1 MLQNTINTM
10 WGNKALTT
18 RRITRILFTA
28 TDGVNFIALPA
39 GAINLGKESRPIA
52 DPALVCGEGAG
63 FGLPPGG
70 GALQDFALLNMILEC
85 WSNGVLKKR
94 KSNTDL
100 L

>member
-1 MLQNTINTM
+1 LARLFVPGYAIVFI
-10 WGNKALTT
+10 GLTKN
-18 RRITRILFTA
+18 RRICYQRFGQYHLTKIL
-28 TDGVNFIALPA
+28 ALY
-39 GAINLGKESRPIA
+39 GSKESRPIA

-63 FGLPPGG
+63 FGLPPEGE
-70 GALQDFALLNMILEC
+70 ALQDFALLNMILEC